1 MKKLLCVGLV
11 LCLLCCGCASNSSIL
26 VKSSSDI
33 TVSVGTESEA
43 ASAITDEA
51 LIDRALCLLD
61 VYIFPVYWW
70 AVSSEDLLNVNEWE
84 GVEPLENT
92 PEYTKFFRVLRF
104 DSIKEM
110 KQATEQIVTKEFAEN
125 KLYPLLE
132 ENGQFLERDGKL
144 YFNTEIGRGG

>member
-51 LIDRALCLLD
+51 LVDRTLYLLGH
-61 VYIFPVYWW
+61 YIFPGYWYTGDGC
-70 AVSSEDLLNVNEWE
+70 DLLYVNEV
-84 GVEPLENT
+84 GMEPLENT